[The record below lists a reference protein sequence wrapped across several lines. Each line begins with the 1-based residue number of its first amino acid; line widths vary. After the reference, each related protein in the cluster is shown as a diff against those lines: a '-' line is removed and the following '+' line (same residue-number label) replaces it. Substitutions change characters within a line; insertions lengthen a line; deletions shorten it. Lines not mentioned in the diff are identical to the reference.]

1 MTTAELPKVTPVR
14 RSRRSAAP
22 AAAPARPRR
31 PDQPSWLGRTPV
43 AGPRIRLGV
52 LWFLVAVA
60 AATAGRW
67 ASAIVW
73 SATAAVGAADLVR
86 VWRDWGGVAEQRG
99 PQRVVAG
106 VLSGLATLAA
116 AIGVGASGAA
126 LVLVGVAAVVCT
138 VVLAR
143 RAQPSP
149 ELPLASVL
157 PVIACAPVVLV
168 VLEGPLAALFLIGAV
183 SMYDAGN
190 FLIGAQARRA
200 WEGPVV
206 GVIGVLAVT
215 FTMAALQAQPF
226 DTATAW
232 VAGAV
237 LAVACPLGQA
247 VLTAFLPARDTL
259 AVRAR
264 RIDTYL
270 VAAPLFLA
278 ATWVVG

>member
-1 MTTAELPKVTPVR
+1 M
-14 RSRRSAAP
+14 
-22 AAAPARPRR
+22 
-31 PDQPSWLGRTPV
+31 
-43 AGPRIRLGV
+43 
-52 LWFLVAVA
+52 LWFLVTVA

-67 ASAIVW
+67 SSAVVW
-73 SATAAVGAADLVR
+73 AVTAAVAAADLVG
-86 VWRDWGGVAEQRG
+86 VWRTWGGVSDRAG
-99 PQRVVAG
+99 PQRAVAAS
-106 VLSGLATLAA
+106 LAGLATAA
-116 AIGVGASGAA
+116 AGVGVGAAGAA
-126 LVLVGVAAVVCT
+126 LALVGVVSLACT

-143 RAQPSP
+143 RGQPSP
-149 ELPLASVL
+149 ELSLAAVL

-190 FLIGAQARRA
+190 FFFGAQAQRS

-206 GVIGVLAVT
+206 GGIGVLAVT
-215 FTMAALQAQPF
+215 FTMAALQVQPF

-232 VAGAV
+232 MAGIVVA
-237 LAVACPLGQA
+237 LACPLGQV
-247 VLTAFLPARDTL
+247 VLTAFLPERTTL

-278 ATWVVG
+278 ATWAVG